1 MPQSLAVPTPP
12 LDDLELSDE
21 ALDRP
26 EPFKACWKSISVIG
40 GVSSDPEK
48 VR

>member
-1 MPQSLAVPTPP
+1 MPQSLEVSPV

-26 EPFKACWKSISVIG
+26 EPFKACWKSISVG
-40 GVSSDPEK
+40 GAGSSDPEK